1 MIVFV
6 HMTAPYLVL
15 ESEMMLRVLVV
26 ERTEAEAKA
35 GKNAIDTDGDKSRTF
50 KAVNPIN
57 G

>member
-1 MIVFV
+1 
-6 HMTAPYLVL
+6 
-15 ESEMMLRVLVV
+15 MMLRVLVV